1 MSSEVNRLIEMD
13 NSTTGTDPTDEKDLF
28 LMTPGT
34 GTQITIKKDPS
45 GNLTGALLLRNPVHL
60 HAQSTRIRIG
70 ATTAISMGILPENAR
85 RTKRT
90 LRN

>member
-1 MSSEVNRLIEMD
+1 MSSEVDRLIETAD
-13 NSTTGTDPTDEKDLF
+13 SATETDPMDEEDPF
-28 LMTPGT
+28 LATPGT

-60 HAQSTRIRIG
+60 HAQSTRIRTG
-70 ATTAISMGILPENAR
+70 AITAISTGISPENAH

>member
-1 MSSEVNRLIEMD
+1 MSSEVNHLIKMD
-13 NSTTGTDPTDEKDLF
+13 DSVTEINPMDEKDPF
-28 LMTPGT
+28 LMTPRT

-45 GNLTGALLLRNPVHL
+45 RNLTGALLLRNPIHL

-70 ATTAISMGILPENAR
+70 ATIAISTGISPENAH

>member
-1 MSSEVNRLIEMD
+1 MSSEVDRLIETD
-13 NSTTGTDPTDEKDLF
+13 DSATETDPMDEKDPF

-45 GNLTGALLLRNPVHL
+45 GNLTGALLLRNPIHL
-60 HAQSTRIRIG
+60 HAQLTRIRIG
-70 ATTAISMGILPENAR
+70 ATTAISMGISPENAH

>member
-1 MSSEVNRLIEMD
+1 MSSEVNRLIEMND
-13 NSTTGTDPTDEKDLF
+13 SVTETDPMDEKDPF

-34 GTQITIKKDPS
+34 VTQITIKKDPS
-45 GNLTGALLLRNPVHL
+45 GNLTGALLLRNPIHL
-60 HAQSTRIRIG
+60 HTQSTRIRIG
-70 ATTAISMGILPENAR
+70 ATTAISTGILPENAH